1 MLEPAIDSDIRTAL
15 GRAQCIE
22 ISGEDARAFAHA
34 QFSCDVNSLQP
45 LHWQWAAWLDHK
57 GRVHAL
63 MHLADTG
70 DGRLIALLRGGDADR
85 VSADLRRYLMR
96 AHARIDP
103 MHDRHV
109 AVGPACPLHEVRLE
123 ADGVGFGYGDRSL
136 WLERQPRREDARR
149 ERAFRL
155 AGIRSGW
162 PSLPQGSEGELLPP
176 ALGLEHLGA
185 VVFEKGCYPGQE
197 IAARLHFR
205 GGHKPRLA
213 HLFSGVSPLGP
224 GDRLT
229 DFEGRASILDAV
241 ETDEGFHALGV
252 LEGIESSKF
261 RYIDGFISVISR
273 FEA

>member
-1 MLEPAIDSDIRTAL
+1 MPEPAIDSDIRTAL

-22 ISGEDARAFAHA
+22 ISGEDARAFAQA
-34 QFSCDVNSLQP
+34 QFSCDVRSLQP
-45 LHWQWAAWLDHK
+45 LRWQWAAWLDHK
-57 GRVHAL
+57 GRVRAL

-70 DGRLIALLRGGDADR
+70 DGRLIALLRGGDADL
-85 VSADLRRYLMR
+85 VSADLRRYVMR

-103 MHDRHV
+103 VRDWHV
-109 AVGPACPLHEVRLE
+109 AVGQAFPLHEIRLH

-136 WLERQPRREDARR
+136 WLERQPRQEDAGR

-162 PSLPQGSEGELLPP
+162 PSLPQRSEGEFLPP

-185 VVFEKGCYPGQE
+185 AAFEKGCYPGQE
-197 IAARLHFR
+197 IAARLHFL
-205 GGHKPRLA
+205 GGHKHRLA
-213 HLFSGVSPLGP
+213 HLFSGVSPLVP

-229 DFEGRASILDAV
+229 VSEGRASILDAV

-252 LEGIESSKF
+252 LEGIESLQFK
-261 RYIDGFISVISR
+261 YLNDFISVITR